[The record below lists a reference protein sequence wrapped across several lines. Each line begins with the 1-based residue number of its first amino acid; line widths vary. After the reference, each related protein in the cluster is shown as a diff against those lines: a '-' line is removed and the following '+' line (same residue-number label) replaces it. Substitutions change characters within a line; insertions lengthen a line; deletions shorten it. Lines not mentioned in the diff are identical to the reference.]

1 MNGGRGDGGEACCES
16 LDNTYRS
23 SMTTGNLSLQCWISF
38 FLILLELSHV
48 RAFSDFSSF
57 LECSIIQKKQ

>member
-38 FLILLELSHV
+38 FFNLIG
-48 RAFSDFSSF
+48 
-57 LECSIIQKKQ
+57 IITCACFF